1 MEKQPKLFNKGMSQ
15 DTNEEFQPDGSYRF
29 MLNGILESSDGDKG
43 SVINEL
49 GNKVCFTLPEMYTEA
64 NLLGACLLSDNRI
77 VLFFKDNNTSIIG
90 IQNTDCTF
98 DVLIATDCLDFNDAK
113 PIDCIFKLQ
122 NGCDFYIYF
131 TDDHNP
137 YRSINLN
144 DLDKY
149 KPNGNWD
156 CKLMNLSPDFEVPD
170 VYLNSINV
178 GGNLRIGAYQFVFR
192 YLDNSLNPTNWCVPT
207 SPIYITLPPQNNVD
221 MVMNNGGTL
230 NPTVNDGFNYANK
243 SITITIDNLDTRYK
257 YYQLGILES
266 TNGLGTINNSHI
278 TGAITML
285 NAQEE
290 YTLYEI
296 STTRNINPVD
306 SSEITVPNLYINRIA
321 AHAQIENKLLLAN
334 HQEEVTDWSEFQEL
348 ANKIETEYFVYKGDN
363 LLDIEDCGGYSI
375 IEAIDSVQTTIELTT
390 EGTEYLNTE
399 NSITY
404 IDPGGLYNP
413 ALLTTVI
420 TTPTLAVPPGPY
432 DPVTGLYTVPS
443 NGYYQF
449 TITVNI
455 TCADPSDGWRYDVKL
470 IKNGLSLFYN
480 SFSGAGT
487 PLIQYLNIVE
497 PQYLLVGDTVQLY
510 LSAISIPVVA
520 PGITMVANLKVMGTY
535 FLDPAA
541 FNNHKNY
548 SIPIVS
554 YDNKTYMRDEVYA
567 LGIVFVFKNGFETP
581 VMHIPGR
588 VKIGT
593 GVDINDTSTATS
605 VTIDGYVYDTNEG
618 HHYWNGLGDP
628 LGPGDVYN
636 VDNLSDNW
644 DTLEY
649 TIGNTGGSLYQ
660 DTSGLFDHQTSI
672 SKCEYVGSSSCSD
685 DTVFERWQHVNTSIK
700 NETFTPDSLGCKH
713 EYDVV
718 EIGTMGYYDTDTP
731 YPNITNCAGV
741 PIYPHDTIIT
751 EIEGVEYTT
760 YRMHTIRHHLMPDAR
775 KVPIHEDDGADRNV
789 NTCGEEFYLYPIGV
803 KYTNILLNTI
813 TDATTRNNIQGYYFV
828 RGDRAGN
835 KTVVDKGW
843 MNVTD
848 VTWGI
853 DSAAVIGP
861 LTKDDRTIEQN
872 KWFLTPGWKNGY
884 SGNTGVGKYHKQPQ
898 KTGFNVVEFFSPKSS
913 FGETLT
919 DIGGDYFKMERTMYG
934 FYNIKSDPYV
944 PSEGDDSG
952 ASGENWITDAS
963 GTSDKKWR
971 LSMYG
976 GFNKSRLPRQYNFEH
991 REDKWSAP
999 YKLPIQGSEY
1009 TVYNENNLSTVMNDF
1024 KLLNDNHRQTMMI
1037 SKLFNKALTDGSC
1050 NCMKPQQTSTY
1061 NGLGQNN
1068 SGTEDIIPW
1077 DDLPG
1082 TASLGHTVGYA
1093 PTLWNL
1099 TDDNWI
1105 IEGQSATSGEI
1116 GRQFAFPA
1124 ALGVFCRH
1132 LYSPYAYYVALKN
1145 NIRPYSK
1152 LENIKYIKT
1161 SNYIIEEETGTCFGD
1176 STQRWITGGD
1186 CFIARQQLVKTYAER
1201 EGNSKKWKL
1210 GGSLLWGYVESEI
1223 NAHYRHKEQGDDYYV
1238 YPWNSIDDTIYQSL
1252 QDLKEELIDQ
1262 VEQLY
1267 HYKYDY
1273 SKDNNDRLNFPLSD
1287 EFDYCSDCSGKF
1299 PHVVYYSDTALL
1311 DEVPDKYRIFRA
1323 LNNRTIPGDTG
1334 PITNLIIKEENLFAF
1349 TTNNLWKFNVAPQQM
1364 QTNNDVVQIGQASF
1378 LSTRPVKLFDNKQ
1391 GTARGGM
1398 EFKFSGSFAGDGYF
1412 WSDNLSGKVFMLEKG
1427 VQEISQLGLKR
1438 FYRNNLMLKFR
1449 DQFKLVTGG
1458 IDYDILV
1465 TTSNLG
1471 VGFNSVYDPQ
1481 YMRYILHKRDFTITP
1496 EGLDESGMLRIY
1508 PPPTPTIG
1516 IEGAL
1521 YYSIL
1526 GDGSFFVYDGISVP
1540 TSLTITK
1547 FEDFPAFFKNE
1558 SFTLSYSIIDKAWAS
1573 FHSYLPTF
1581 MYHDF
1586 DNFYTYYNQSNQ
1598 YNNITW
1604 KHNADLFTNYCTI
1617 KQDFIIDIISNQSP
1631 YAEITYDTIEY
1642 TSNVF
1647 EYDST
1652 TEHWKEIQL
1661 ITFDKLYVYN
1671 NNQISNQKAITV
1683 SNPIAYQ
1690 HVQYNVN
1697 TSYANKDRN
1706 FWRINRFRDM
1716 GVNRITSPESLFTKD
1731 WAQTNYRNNF
1741 VIPGVG
1747 YIDKVVN
1754 PNIIDV
1760 NKNPY
1765 KQLRFTDKFF
1775 GARLFFK
1782 PNGNYKINFNLGS
1795 NIKRNKL

>member
-192 YLDNSLNPTNWCVPT
+192 YLDNSLNPTNWCAPT
-207 SPIYITLPPQNNVD
+207 NPIYITQPTQNNVD

-285 NAQEE
+285 NTQEE

-334 HQEEVTDWSEFQEL
+334 HQEEVTDWSKFQIA
-348 ANKIETEYFVYKGDN
+348 ANAIQTEYFVFKGDN
-363 LLDIEDCGGYSI
+363 LLNIEDCDGYDLEIKTSDANI
-375 IEAIDSVQTTIELTT
+375 PPEASQEGID
-390 EGTEYLNTE
+390 
-399 NSITY
+399 
-404 IDPGGLYNP
+404 
-413 ALLTTVI
+413 
-420 TTPTLAVPPGPY
+420 
-432 DPVTGLYTVPS
+432 
-443 NGYYQF
+443 
-449 TITVNI
+449 
-455 TCADPSDGWRYDVKL
+455 
-470 IKNGLSLFYN
+470 
-480 SFSGAGT
+480 
-487 PLIQYLNIVE
+487 YLNIILEKTELAAPLFDGRILAATVLVPPAIGPSPWNLATGEYLVPTNGSYQFDVTYTIEPDDPGALTDTYLFIGSILKNGNIIPGAYLTVTTSGVSLQSISTGIIVLQAGDIIHVE
-497 PQYLLVGDTVQLY
+497 TTLWFTVGPGTLFGTVTTNLNVSGSY
-510 LSAISIPVVA
+510 STLTVEINKDYSLPV
-520 PGITMVANLKVMGTY
+520 
-535 FLDPAA
+535 
-541 FNNHKNY
+541 
-548 SIPIVS
+548 VS

-605 VTIDGYVYDTNEG
+605 VTIDGYVYDTNAG
-618 HHYWNGLGDP
+618 HNYWNGLGDP
-628 LGPGDVYN
+628 GGPGDVYN

-649 TIGNTGGSLYQ
+649 TIGTTGGSLYQ
-660 DTSGLFDHQTSI
+660 DTSGLFEHQTSV
-672 SKCEYVGSSSCSD
+672 SKCEYDEVSSCNTGS
-685 DTVFERWQHVNTSIK
+685 TINRWEHVNTSIK
-700 NETFTPDSLGCKH
+700 NETFIPAAFGCKH
-713 EYDVV
+713 SFNVV
-718 EIGTMGYYDTDTP
+718 EEGAMGYYDTNTT
-731 YPNITNCAGV
+731 YPDIKDCTGL
-741 PIYPHDTIIT
+741 PIFPHDEIVT
-751 EIEGVEYTT
+751 EIEGELITT
-760 YRMHTIRHHLMPDAR
+760 YRMHNIRHHMIPDAR
-775 KVPIHEDDGADRNV
+775 KVPIHSEDES
-789 NTCGEEFYLYPIGV
+789 TFEFNCTENIDLYPIGI
-803 KYTNILLNTI
+803 KYTNVTI
-813 TDATTRNNIQGYYFV
+813 PVGFENDIQGYYFV

-835 KTVVDKGW
+835 KTVIDKGW

-848 VTWGI
+848 VTWGVNSI
-853 DSAAVIGP
+853 NQVEEVIE
-861 LTKDDRTIEQN
+861 DDRTIEQN

-884 SGNTGVGKYHKQPQ
+884 DQSPDVLTFKKQPQ
-898 KTGFNVVEFFSPKSS
+898 KSGFNIVEFFSPKSS
-913 FGETLT
+913 MNEINNL
-919 DIGGDYFKMERTMYG
+919 GGDYFKMERTIYG
-934 FYNIKSDPYV
+934 WFNIRTTELNKWISNP
-944 PSEGDDSG
+944 G
-952 ASGENWITDAS
+952 AET
-963 GTSDKKWR
+963 TSDKWK
-971 LSMYG
+971 LSMHG
-976 GFNKSRLPRQYNFEH
+976 GFNKSRLPRQFSFED
-991 REDKWSAP
+991 RENKWSAP

-1009 TVYNENNLSTVMNDF
+1009 TIYNENNLSTIANNF
-1024 KLLNDNHRQTMMI
+1024 KLKNNNHRQTIMI
-1037 SKLFNKALTDGSC
+1037 SKLFNTALKDNSC
-1050 NCMKPQQTSTY
+1050 HLCKPQQTAKY
-1061 NGLGQNN
+1061 
-1068 SGTEDIIPW
+1068 SGGNTITSGVEDIIPW
-1077 DDLPG
+1077 DDIPG
-1082 TASLGHTVGYA
+1082 SATNGHTTGVGWA
-1093 PTLWNL
+1093 PNLWDL
-1099 TDDNWI
+1099 TDYLWI
-1105 IEGQSATSGEI
+1105 QEGQDTIYTEI
-1116 GRQFAFPA
+1116 GHQFYTNINNNKK
-1124 ALGVFCRH
+1124 CRYT
-1132 LYSPYAYYVALKN
+1132 YSPFAYYVALKA
-1145 NIRPYSK
+1145 NIKPYSK

-1161 SNYIIEEETGTCFGD
+1161 SNYIIEAENGTCFGD

-1186 CFIARQQLVKTYAER
+1186 CFIARQQLVKTYAEKKDD
-1201 EGNSKKWKL
+1201 NKWKL

-1252 QDLKEELIDQ
+1252 QNLKDELTDQ

-1391 GTARGGM
+1391 EMQDWIKNNYDIIGGM
-1398 EFKFSGSFAGDGYF
+1398 F
-1412 WSDNLSGKVFMLEKG
+1412 
-1427 VQEISQLGLKR
+1427 
-1438 FYRNNLMLKFR
+1438 
-1449 DQFKLVTGG
+1449 LVV
-1458 IDYDILV
+1458 IE
-1465 TTSNLG
+1465 
-1471 VGFNSVYDPQ
+1471 VY
-1481 YMRYILHKRDFTITP
+1481 
-1496 EGLDESGMLRIY
+1496 S
-1508 PPPTPTIG
+1508 
-1516 IEGAL
+1516 
-1521 YYSIL
+1521 
-1526 GDGSFFVYDGISVP
+1526 
-1540 TSLTITK
+1540 
-1547 FEDFPAFFKNE
+1547 
-1558 SFTLSYSIIDKAWAS
+1558 
-1573 FHSYLPTF
+1573 
-1581 MYHDF
+1581 
-1586 DNFYTYYNQSNQ
+1586 
-1598 YNNITW
+1598 
-1604 KHNADLFTNYCTI
+1604 
-1617 KQDFIIDIISNQSP
+1617 
-1631 YAEITYDTIEY
+1631 
-1642 TSNVF
+1642 
-1647 EYDST
+1647 
-1652 TEHWKEIQL
+1652 
-1661 ITFDKLYVYN
+1661 
-1671 NNQISNQKAITV
+1671 
-1683 SNPIAYQ
+1683 
-1690 HVQYNVN
+1690 
-1697 TSYANKDRN
+1697 
-1706 FWRINRFRDM
+1706 
-1716 GVNRITSPESLFTKD
+1716 
-1731 WAQTNYRNNF
+1731 
-1741 VIPGVG
+1741 
-1747 YIDKVVN
+1747 
-1754 PNIIDV
+1754 
-1760 NKNPY
+1760 
-1765 KQLRFTDKFF
+1765 
-1775 GARLFFK
+1775 
-1782 PNGNYKINFNLGS
+1782 
-1795 NIKRNKL
+1795 